1 MSLPAKPITPQ
12 EIKYYI
18 TKLHNNKS
26 PGYDLINNKI
36 LKKLTNK
43 AILLLTHIYNTM
55 LRLSYI
61 PPIWKFSTII
71 LIAKPEKPKHLVTS
85 YHPIS
90 LLPTLGKLFDKLL
103 LKRIT
108 PIIKEKN
115 IIPNTQFGFRSYH
128 STIHQI
134 HRITDKISSS
144 FEKKEHCLGVF
155 LDISQ
160 AFDRVW
166 HDGLLFKLK

>member
-1 MSLPAKPITPQ
+1 MQQQISR
-12 EIKYYI
+12 
-18 TKLHNNKS
+18 
-26 PGYDLINNKI
+26 YDLINNKI

-43 AILLLTHIYNTM
+43 TILLLIHINNAM

-61 PPIWKFSTII
+61 PSIWKFSTKI
-71 LIAKPEKPKHLVTS
+71 LIAKPGKPKHLVTS

-90 LLPTLGKLFDKLL
+90 LLPMLGKLFEKLL

-134 HRITDKISSS
+134 DRIIDKISSS
-144 FEKKEHCLGVF
+144 LEKKEHCPCVF
-155 LDISQ
+155 LDIAQ

-166 HDGLLFKLK
+166 HDGLLYKPTCSIFPHFKILPRKPIFHC

>member
-1 MSLPAKPITPQ
+1 MSLLAKPITPQ
-12 EIKYYI
+12 EIKSNI
-18 TKLHNNKS
+18 TKLCNNKS
-26 PGYDLINNKI
+26 PGYDLIYNKI

-43 AILLLTHIYNTM
+43 TIRLLTHIYNAM
-55 LRLSYI
+55 LRLLYI

-90 LLPTLGKLFDKLL
+90 LLSTLANFSKI
-103 LKRIT
+103 LKIIT

-134 HRITDKISSS
+134 HRITDKISTSL
-144 FEKKEHCLGVF
+144 EKKNTAHV
-155 LDISQ
+155 IP
-160 AFDRVW
+160 
-166 HDGLLFKLK
+166 